1 MLKGQF
7 QMLSNG
13 RFNISSHAFSFR
25 FVLFASLAEREGILY
40 HLIFSFTSR
49 IYPDAIFIHFYLIHL
64 LFDCLLYCDSNRSRR
79 WGICRLSHCNDMCI
93 VPSSVRMSARF
104 LPASFLGS
112 DCCPVERSSCCYV
125 WNSHRSQVR
134 INRTF
139 SIVYCDI
146 INGHITLVTS
156 LGGTLENDLLEKW
169 KSRKDDLLEQII
181 LV

>member
-79 WGICRLSHCNDMCI
+79 
-93 VPSSVRMSARF
+93 
-104 LPASFLGS
+104 
-112 DCCPVERSSCCYV
+112 
-125 WNSHRSQVR
+125 
-134 INRTF
+134 
-139 SIVYCDI
+139 
-146 INGHITLVTS
+146 
-156 LGGTLENDLLEKW
+156 
-169 KSRKDDLLEQII
+169 
-181 LV
+181 